1 MYSMGNQ
8 QLVSIWQCKWIFRDW
23 LHDSTGADEAYRN
36 ATSNNGTVFQYL
48 NLLQILTVDSL
59 CNSGG
64 LATVTAEVLCFAAL
78 NLLVSTTGLQISVQL
93 QHRSAFDSLVFLQ
106 RTHGNKAFL

>member
-1 MYSMGNQ
+1 MQMDLLRLASR
-8 QLVSIWQCKWIFRDW
+8 FR
-23 LHDSTGADEAYRN
+23 GADQAHGN
-36 ATSNNGTVFQYL
+36 ATADDSTVFQDL
-48 NLLQILTVDSL
+48 NLLQVLPVDSL
-59 CNSGG
+59 RDSRR
-64 LATVTAEVLCFAAL
+64 LATVTAEVLCLAAL